1 MTDAQLPTPALVV
14 LVGASGSG
22 KSTWALSR
30 YRAAEVVSSDA
41 LREVVGSGPA
51 DLDASADSFD
61 LLDRIVAA
69 RAGRRLTVVV
79 DTLGLDPAQRA
90 AYLAV
95 ARSARPAAVAVI
107 LDTPA
112 PVCRA
117 RNTKRDRP
125 VPAAVLAGQLRRVR
139 GVGGELETE
148 GWDLVHVVTDTAVP
162 AAAPPQLSVPEAID
176 NGSRACSCR

>member
-1 MTDAQLPTPALVV
+1 MPELPDPALVV

-95 ARSARPAAVAVI
+95 ARSAGLPAVAVI

-162 AAAPPQLSVPEAID
+162 AAAPAPPTSPQAID

>member
-1 MTDAQLPTPALVV
+1 M
-14 LVGASGSG
+14 
-22 KSTWALSR
+22 
-30 YRAAEVVSSDA
+30 SSDA

-51 DLDASADSFD
+51 DLDASVDSFD

-79 DTLGLDPAQRA
+79 DTLGLDPSRRA

-95 ARSARPAAVAVI
+95 ARSAGLPAVAVV

-117 RNTKRDRP
+117 RNTQRDRP
-125 VPAAVLAGQLRRVR
+125 VPATVLTTQLRRMRTV
-139 GVGGELETE
+139 VGELE
-148 GWDLVHVVTDTAVP
+148 P
-162 AAAPPQLSVPEAID
+162 
-176 NGSRACSCR
+176 

>member
-1 MTDAQLPTPALVV
+1 MPELPDPALVV

-22 KSTWALSR
+22 KSTWASSR

-51 DLDASADSFD
+51 DLDASVDSFD

-79 DTLGLDPAQRA
+79 DTLGLDPARRV

-95 ARSARPAAVAVI
+95 ARSAGLPAVAVV

-112 PVCRA
+112 LVCRA
-117 RNTKRDRP
+117 RNTQRDRP
-125 VPAAVLAGQLRRVR
+125 VPAAVLTTQLRRMRTVAD
-139 GVGGELETE
+139 ELETE
-148 GWDLVHVVTDTAVP
+148 GWDLVHVVADTA
-162 AAAPPQLSVPEAID
+162 
-176 NGSRACSCR
+176 